1 MLTDKEQSERFTGTA
16 RELGMDESGESF
28 EKAMNAILGDNDKNN
43 SRQIT

>member
-28 EKAMNAILGDNDKNN
+28 EKAMDAIPGDNGKNN
-43 SRQIT
+43 SKQIS